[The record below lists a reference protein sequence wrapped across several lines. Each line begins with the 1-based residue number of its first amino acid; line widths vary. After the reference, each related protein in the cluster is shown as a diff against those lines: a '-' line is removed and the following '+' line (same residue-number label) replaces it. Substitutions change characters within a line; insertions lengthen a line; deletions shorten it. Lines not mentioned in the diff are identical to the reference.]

1 VNLNVGQEVRAEAVR
16 QHEIDSAAGF
26 EFLGQREVVAEASI
40 LGEVGR
46 PISLSR

>member
-1 VNLNVGQEVRAEAVR
+1 MWGRKSGPRLRASTRSTV
-16 QHEIDSAAGF
+16 QQGF